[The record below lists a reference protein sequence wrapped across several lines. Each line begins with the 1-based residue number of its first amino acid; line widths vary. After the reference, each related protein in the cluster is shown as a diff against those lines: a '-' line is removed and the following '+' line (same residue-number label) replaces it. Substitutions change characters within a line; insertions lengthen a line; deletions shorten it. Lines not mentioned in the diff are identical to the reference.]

1 MFNGSGCSVGR
12 GSYAGEREGDCSATA
27 PARWRAKATLAVCVV
42 AAFSSQPQPF
52 LPPFLPPPSP
62 PPPTPPNPQWEHH
75 PSRPR
80 SCRMRRAK
88 HP

>member
-27 PARWRAKATLAVCVV
+27 PARWRAKATLAVCVL

-52 LPPFLPPPSP
+52 LPPALPPRL
-62 PPPTPPNPQWEHH
+62 
-75 PSRPR
+75 RPR
-80 SCRMRRAK
+80 RAYNATRA
-88 HP
+88 HPAPHPYLFLNL